1 VSALRL
7 PSPAAGELSARA
19 GLSELDAL
27 AARAREGDREAF
39 ERLVVATTPTC
50 YQLAFRLV
58 GNEHDAR
65 DVVQETYLRAYRGL
79 KRFRGDAAVT
89 TWLYRITVNCAAR
102 LLERRSRSATAILD
116 ESMDLAD
123 LRPERDPESVASAS
137 DERVRLVEALGE
149 LPDALRVVVVLRDV
163 YDLPHREI
171 ARELGIS
178 QAAAKVRLHR
188 ARRLLRERIFPGR
201 RSGPADGG
209 GAPEQALAAGTSHT
223 RAEDQKTPSAGS
235 LDEEAS

>member
-1 VSALRL
+1 MSALPL
-7 PSPAAGELSARA
+7 PPSAIPVAGGSKARD
-19 GLSELDAL
+19 LDAL
-27 AARAREGDREAF
+27 AMRAREGDRDAF
-39 ERLVVATTPTC
+39 EALVVATSTSC

-89 TWLYRITVNCAAR
+89 TWLYRITANSAAR
-102 LLERRSRSATAILD
+102 LLERRSRSATAMLD
-116 ESMDLAD
+116 DNMEFAD
-123 LRPERDPESVASAS
+123 IRPERDPESAASAA
-137 DERVRLVEALGE
+137 DERGRLVEALGD

-178 QAAAKVRLHR
+178 QSAAKVRLHR
-188 ARRLLRERIFPGR
+188 ARRLLRERIFPSR
-201 RSGPADGG
+201 RGVLDAAVAAPRL
-209 GAPEQALAAGTSHT
+209 GAGEQAS
-223 RAEDQKTPSAGS
+223 
-235 LDEEAS
+235 